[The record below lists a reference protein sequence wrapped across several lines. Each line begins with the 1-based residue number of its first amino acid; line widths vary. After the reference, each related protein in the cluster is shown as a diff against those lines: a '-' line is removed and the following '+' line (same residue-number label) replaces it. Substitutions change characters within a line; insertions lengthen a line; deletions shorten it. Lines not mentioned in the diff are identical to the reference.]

1 MANADLDLAVVN
13 DTPESRLLTMM
24 LSVASTQLI
33 GLEAQLDIP
42 DLPNDGAKSIE
53 TIAEATGTRK
63 AALLQA
69 MRALA
74 ALGIFA
80 EPRSDHFAITH
91 WANCCEPMC
100 QTRCEAM
107 PSWWRAA

>member
-1 MANADLDLAVVN
+1 LK
-13 DTPESRLLTMM
+13 
-24 LSVASTQLI
+24 
-33 GLEAQLDIP
+33 AQLDIP

-80 EPRSDHFAITH
+80 EPRSDHSDIIGRIA
-91 WANCCEPMC
+91 ANQCAKLVARLCRHGGERHDVAGLGQPPDAHYWY
-100 QTRCEAM
+100 TLGAT
-107 PSWWRAA
+107 SV